1 MCHVTLNFIEHLDW
15 YPSPSSEMKLKSIIN
30 KILNKLFFLIVFN
43 MEILFLFFFGF
54 KHVFLIYFDSTN
66 KPDWSGSD
74 KN

>member
-43 MEILFLFFFGF
+43 MEILFLFFF
-54 KHVFLIYFDSTN
+54 LDLSMYF
-66 KPDWSGSD
+66 
-74 KN
+74 

>member
-43 MEILFLFFFGF
+43 MEILFLFL
-54 KHVFLIYFDSTN
+54 FLDLSMYF
-66 KPDWSGSD
+66 
-74 KN
+74 